1 MTKTELHR
9 NISFVKSGLRLLGYL
24 FLVINLG
31 IGVIILFSSEILGI
45 AEEVY
50 GS

>member
-1 MTKTELHR
+1 MTKAELHR

-24 FLVINLG
+24 LLVIS
-31 IGVIILFSSEILGI
+31 IGWAAIILFGSELLGI

-50 GS
+50 GA